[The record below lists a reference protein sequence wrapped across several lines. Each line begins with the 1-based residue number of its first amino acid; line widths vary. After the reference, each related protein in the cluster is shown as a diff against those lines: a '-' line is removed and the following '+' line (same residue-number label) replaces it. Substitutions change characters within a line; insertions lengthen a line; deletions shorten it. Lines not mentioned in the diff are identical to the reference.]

1 MLFNEGF
8 TFRNF
13 LVDAFT
19 IFMFFILI
27 WLLITVFADLFSR
40 RDISGFAK
48 VIWTIVLIVFPY
60 LGVFAYILTQSNGMY
75 ERRVEQAQQARD
87 DLRKVVGFSVA
98 DELEKLNRLRADGTV
113 SDQEYGRLR
122 ARLVM

>member
-13 LVDAFT
+13 LVDAFA
-19 IFMFFILI
+19 IFMFLILI

-75 ERRVEQAQQARD
+75 ERRVEQAQQVRD
-87 DLRKVVGFSVA
+87 DFRKVAGFSVA
-98 DELEKLNRLRADGTV
+98 DELEKLNRLRAAGTV

>member
-75 ERRVEQAQQARD
+75 ERRVEQAQQVRD
-87 DLRKVVGFSVA
+87 DLRKAVGFSVA
-98 DELEKLNRLRADGTV
+98 DELEKLNRLRAAGTV

-122 ARLVM
+122 ARLVT

>member
-75 ERRVEQAQQARD
+75 ERRVEHAQQVRD
-87 DLRKVVGFSVA
+87 DLRRTVGFSVA